1 MLKAAFA
8 RADNIDYRFGGAT
21 KKRKAKATAPS
32 IPAQEEGTILLSGIL
47 NENTTNDLQEPVPTN
62 QDEDVESISDDG
74 SNCDIEESAFA
85 IGVDD
90 DVDNSPLV
98 DNEDDIDYIG
108 DGWVWN
114 KWKEIGDDEEIPGPK
129 EYDHYNGRHG
139 LKDGIGERFIT
150 ILQCI
155 FETKDLLHSQTSMQ
169 EQK

>member
-1 MLKAAFA
+1 MITSN
-8 RADNIDYRFGGAT
+8 DI
-21 KKRKAKATAPS
+21 
-32 IPAQEEGTILLSGIL
+32 
-47 NENTTNDLQEPVPTN
+47 ENRTLALETMA
-62 QDEDVESISDDG
+62 
-74 SNCDIEESAFA
+74 NCNIEESVFA

-139 LKDGIGERFIT
+139 LKNGIGERFIT
-150 ILQCI
+150 ILPCI
-155 FETKDLLHSQTSMQ
+155 FETTCMNR
-169 EQK
+169 